1 MVFAVLQPLLILF
14 FFVGLCTL
22 IAFYGLLL
30 HLATSSAIAF
40 CYCYQWLPL
49 ATCCCCC
56 GCRSSC
62 CCCCYYFVQA
72 IKCLLLA
79 STPPL
84 PHAPCPL
91 ASPAAFCGVLI
102 NSITIARRRSPVE
115 GGALES
121 CWLHFLIIIIF
132 IGSRCGGANNAAP
145 CEPRKFPW
153 PFWKRAWAW
162 AWVWKNSN

>member
-1 MVFAVLQPLLILF
+1 MGSSCILPHR
-14 FFVGLCTL
+14 
-22 IAFYGLLL
+22 LLL
-30 HLATSSAIAF
+30 LFAT
-40 CYCYQWLPL
+40 
-49 ATCCCCC
+49 ATND
-56 GCRSSC
+56 CRWQHVAAAVAAASC

-72 IKCLLLA
+72 IKCLLLG

-153 PFWKRAWAW
+153 PF
-162 AWVWKNSN
+162 